1 MNLWEQKGRCNV
13 LCTLIFSEHGHFLL
27 LRPIQW
33 VDFWGPIPMDP
44 SKRGPRRSKPSKEA
58 CPNEGNDGNDAKKR
72 DLKSRYGKTAVRSLT
87 DWVALV
93 YVRIHKRAS
102 WRLLK
107 GLFFEQSDVLFV
119 CEVMCIFS
127 ELRNSKSMNLYVFVL
142 KPLISFSC

>member
-1 MNLWEQKGRCNV
+1 M
-13 LCTLIFSEHGHFLL
+13 LCTLIFSEHGHFFVVETNSMGGFFGST
-27 LRPIQW
+27 PI
-33 VDFWGPIPMDP
+33 G
-44 SKRGPRRSKPSKEA
+44 PSKEA
-58 CPNEGNDGNDAKKR
+58 KAQTKEMMETMRKKR
-72 DLKSRYGKTAVRSLT
+72 DLKGRYGKTVVRSLT

-93 YVRIHKRAS
+93 YVRIRKRAS
-102 WRLLK
+102 RRLLK